1 MTLLCTECKNTR
13 ASFGLLDDKKATYC
27 GSCKKEGMVDL
38 RHPKCIECKIKH
50 SSFGLPDDK
59 KQPIVDLARK
69 KE

>member
-1 MTLLCTECKNTR
+1 
-13 ASFGLLDDKKATYC
+13 
-27 GSCKKEGMVDL
+27 MVDL